1 MEFKEFS
8 NPEEI
13 DYDINASLKEEDRN
27 STLNYRT
34 KSSKNPVKEDFN
46 ELLCVLGFPE
56 IHELEQYG
64 ITEKEYDNPTIDA
77 LKKLRNYAS
86 DIEQQSQK
94 HKR

>member
-13 DYDINASLKEEDRN
+13 DYDINASLKEEDIN

-34 KSSKNPVKEDFN
+34 KSSKNSEKEAFN
-46 ELLCVLGFPE
+46 ELICVLGFPE

-77 LKKLRNYAS
+77 LKKLRNYAK
-86 DIEQQSQK
+86 DMEKNNI
-94 HKR
+94 KRR

>member
-34 KSSKNPVKEDFN
+34 KSSKNPVKEAFN
-46 ELLCVLGFPE
+46 ELICVLGFPE
-56 IHELEQYG
+56 IHELEPYG

-77 LKKLRNYAS
+77 LKKLRNYAK
-86 DIEQQSQK
+86 DMEKNNI
-94 HKR
+94 KRR

>member
-34 KSSKNPVKEDFN
+34 KSSKNPVKEAFN
-46 ELLCVLGFPE
+46 ELICVLGFPE
-56 IHELEQYG
+56 IYELEPYG

-77 LKKLRNYAS
+77 LKKLRNYAKDMEKS
-86 DIEQQSQK
+86 NI
-94 HKR
+94 KRR

>member
-13 DYDINASLKEEDRN
+13 DYDINASLKEEDIN

-34 KSSKNPVKEDFN
+34 KSSKNPVKEAFN
-46 ELLCVLGFPE
+46 ELICVLGFPE

-77 LKKLRNYAS
+77 LKKLKNYAKDMEKS
-86 DIEQQSQK
+86 NI
-94 HKR
+94 KRR

>member
-34 KSSKNPVKEDFN
+34 KSSKNPVKEAFN
-46 ELLCVLGFPE
+46 ELICVLGFPE
-56 IHELEQYG
+56 IHELEPYG

-77 LKKLRNYAS
+77 LKKLRNYAK
-86 DIEQQSQK
+86 DMEKGNI
-94 HKR
+94 KRR